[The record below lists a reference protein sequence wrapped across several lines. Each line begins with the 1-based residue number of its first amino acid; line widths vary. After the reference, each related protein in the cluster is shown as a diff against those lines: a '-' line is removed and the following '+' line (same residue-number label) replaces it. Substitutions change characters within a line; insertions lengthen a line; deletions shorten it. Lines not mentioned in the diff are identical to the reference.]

1 MCTFTSFCE
10 NWDANCRTAFA
21 HEFINFVH
29 LLCFSV
35 FGMQVHKVTVC

>member
-10 NWDANCRTAFA
+10 NWDANCTPFA

-29 LLCFSV
+29 LICFSV
-35 FGMQVHKVTVC
+35 FGLQVQKARVC